1 MFFTVLT
8 YLVIGLLAVFGLFYI
23 VLEARFF
30 RALGTVRVGN
40 SDVEPAPK
48 VSILISA
55 RNEAVGIR
63 ETLDSVLAQ
72 DYRGEWDVWV
82 ADDRSD
88 DETPAILAEYVA
100 KNPRLH
106 VLTIKE
112 IPEGVSPK
120 KHALSL
126 LIEACEWFG
135 VERTLKL
142 CRGMFAFGLFVSSLA
157 TMTVGFHV
165 PAVMLMVV
173 WFVNGFAQ
181 GSGSPCC
188 VVSLA
193 RWWPNRSRGTF
204 YGIWSCSN
212 NLGEAIAYV
221 VTSVIMV
228 RVGLAWGAD
237 MAWRSGFWGAA
248 TFGFIG
254 VALISLFMRDSPQ
267 SEGLPPVAEWEGEI
281 KGEEAKKNATD
292 VKRGQKIALT
302 SWAVWMVALSGGFF
316 CMSRY
321 AIIDWGIFFLEVKKG
336 YATET
341 AAWIIT
347 LNSIV
352 GAVSSGLSGI
362 ISDRVFKGSRNEL
375 ALIGDGALADDAGSH
390 AVRLDRRARD
400 GLLRTRGGRA
410 PDVPRR
416 VDGGRSRAARRG
428 RRGARHRRDG
438 ELLRRGHPERRVG
451 LPRGARRGDGQGDA
465 PRPHLLERLHARLPV
480 RVLDRHGAALRPLRP
495 LRVEGPSS
503 PVKTRVFGSRGA
515 VVLV

>member
-1 MFFTVLT
+1 MGFFSPAPARPVALPAAE
-8 YLVIGLLAVFGLFYI
+8 IGSRFRFIRIRQVSIMLLGYALFY
-23 VLEARFF
+23 VCRLAF
-30 RALGTVRVGN
+30 
-40 SDVEPAPK
+40 
-48 VSILISA
+48 SA
-55 RNEAVGIR
+55 TKKTMIEQGAY
-63 ETLDSVLAQ
+63 TA
-72 DYRGEWDVWV
+72 
-82 ADDRSD
+82 
-88 DETPAILAEYVA
+88 
-100 KNPRLH
+100 
-106 VLTIKE
+106 KE
-112 IPEGVSPK
+112 IGYVGS
-120 KHALSL
+120 AM
-126 LIEACEWFG
+126 LIAYAIGKFVCGFLAD
-135 VERTLKL
+135 RANI
-142 CRGMFAFGLFVSSLA
+142 RRMFAFGLFVSSLA

-375 ALIGDGALADDAGSH
+375 ALIAGILNVTGLSLMMLVPMQCVWIDVLAMVCFGL
-390 AVRLDRRARD
+390 AVGVLLTFLG
-400 GLLRTRGGRA
+400 GLMAVDL
-410 PDVPRR
+410 VPR
-416 VDGGRSRAARRG
+416 VAA
-428 RRGARHRRDG
+428 
-438 ELLRRGHPERRVG
+438 
-451 LPRGARRGDGQGDA
+451 
-465 PRPHLLERLHARLPV
+465 
-480 RVLDRHGAALRPLRP
+480 GAALGIAGMGNYFGAGIQSAVSGYLVGRDAATGKATL
-495 LRVEGPSS
+495 LGHTFANGYTLDYLS
-503 PVKTRVFGSRGA
+503 VFWIGMALLS
-515 VVLV
+515 VLCALSVWKAKPRQ